1 MSRGMHPNNGR
12 KSGHN
17 QSTIYL
23 THRRTLQVKSMQE
36 AEMGRHPAQGRG
48 CQRNDRNI
56 ARIAINTAIA
66 VKKTLISVVSRVAI
80 T

>member
-1 MSRGMHPNNGR
+1 MHPNNSR

-23 THRRTLQVKSMQE
+23 AHRRKPQVNAGGLNGQ
-36 AEMGRHPAQGRG
+36 PAQGRG